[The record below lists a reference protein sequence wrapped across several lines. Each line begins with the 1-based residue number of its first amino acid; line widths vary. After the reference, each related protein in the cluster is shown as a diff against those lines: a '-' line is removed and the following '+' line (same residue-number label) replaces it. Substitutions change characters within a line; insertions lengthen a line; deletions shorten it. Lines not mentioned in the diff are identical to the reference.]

1 MVIQDYIE
9 SSQVNTLKRKARSL
23 DPPQTNAQPAK
34 RSRSEPTETF
44 PSVEKWLLHLP
55 CDEPF
60 DEADDMS
67 LPPPKRSR
75 SSDTLS
81 RRPSQSG
88 DSTESTV
95 SRDKKYSAYR
105 DVNYPVVLET
115 KGSFMRPSKAGL
127 VDEDRILSEK
137 LLVLSQPVPDNS
149 LFDDARFEKFH
160 SLLRG
165 RSEARVYLDLHPLI
179 VPSAENL
186 YISGREEFDGLIE
199 GHNDLWVKSIP
210 FYGPRP
216 QPDHTYGFKWSN
228 FTETQRRKLN
238 IEPTE
243 QSLYTAREDIY
254 FPFLTSEV
262 KCGKQGLDLADRPNT
277 HSMTIALRGIVD
289 LYRKAN
295 RSSDVHRRALGFS
308 ISHDDNS
315 ARIYV
320 HYPEIDGNDTVYWR
334 NTIKELNFR
343 DGRGREKW
351 TCYQFTL
358 NVCQLFAPALLKRLK
373 TVIDELPDP
382 VAQTLE
388 PASFDDLS
396 VLSSQDDASAPDSQD
411 ESFRKPRKAS
421 GLHVELRTM
430 IQNLQRQLD
439 QQRVDSM
446 AQLEQQ
452 RHESEQQ
459 RVMLTAQLE
468 QQRKDST
475 AQLEQRMQ
483 DSEQQRAMLMAQLE
497 QQRKDSEQQQKEL
510 VQLLKQQSEQIR
522 ELSLKR

>member
-44 PSVEKWLLHLP
+44 SSVEKWLSHLP
-55 CDEPF
+55 YDEPF
-60 DEADDMS
+60 DESDDMS

-127 VDEDRILSEK
+127 VDEDKTLSEK

-358 NVCQLFAPALLKRLK
+358 NVCQVFAPALLKRLK

-430 IQNLQRQLD
+430 IQNLQRQLE
-439 QQRVDSM
+439 QQRADSM

-468 QQRKDST
+468 QQRKDS
-475 AQLEQRMQ
+475 
-483 DSEQQRAMLMAQLE
+483 
-497 QQRKDSEQQQKEL
+497 EQQQKEL

-522 ELSLKR
+522 ELTLKR